1 MFSLR
6 GLSPFHLIQNGLVLK
21 LGLHSKEIGF
31 LHNTIKSVYSAVIEP
46 IRRKLIHFL
55 WLATPCCR
63 EAAKGLKLV
72 SIYP

>member
-6 GLSPFHLIQNGLVLK
+6 ELSSFHAIQNGLVLK

-46 IRRKLIHFL
+46 VRYNCMQF
-55 WLATPCCR
+55 
-63 EAAKGLKLV
+63 
-72 SIYP
+72 S

>member
-6 GLSPFHLIQNGLVLK
+6 GLSSFHAIQNGLVLK

-46 IRRKLIHFL
+46 VFYN
-55 WLATPCCR
+55 CMQF
-63 EAAKGLKLV
+63 
-72 SIYP
+72 S

>member
-6 GLSPFHLIQNGLVLK
+6 GLSSFHAIQNGLVLK

-46 IRRKLIHFL
+46 IRYNCMQF
-55 WLATPCCR
+55 
-63 EAAKGLKLV
+63 
-72 SIYP
+72 S

>member
-6 GLSPFHLIQNGLVLK
+6 GLSSFHAIQNGLVLK

-46 IRRKLIHFL
+46 IRRKLIHFR
-55 WLATPCCR
+55 LATPCCR

>member
-6 GLSPFHLIQNGLVLK
+6 ELSSFHAIQNGLVLK

-46 IRRKLIHFL
+46 VHIDCMQFL
-55 WLATPCCR
+55 
-63 EAAKGLKLV
+63 
-72 SIYP
+72 